1 MSLKIQA
8 QKWNSSKFKDKVEFI
23 QIQCQSE
30 IDRLNDKNEIHKIEA
45 WKWNSSK
52 FKGDTGVRQF

>member
-45 WKWNSSK
+45 
-52 FKGDTGVRQF
+52 